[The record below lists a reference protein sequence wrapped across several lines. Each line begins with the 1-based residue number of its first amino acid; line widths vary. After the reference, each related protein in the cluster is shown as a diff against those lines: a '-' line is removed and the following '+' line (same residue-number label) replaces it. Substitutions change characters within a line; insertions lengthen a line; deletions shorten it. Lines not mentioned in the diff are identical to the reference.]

1 MDANLESDSLPVG
14 RIDRFDDRHCG
25 LELPTT
31 TEKLAVEGDVLGK
44 FYSGVSALHSQR
56 RRIKVKE
63 RRGGKLDKKKHVLS
77 RNHCGGV
84 NGFPSL
90 LIICFPS

>member
-1 MDANLESDSLPVG
+1 VG
-14 RIDRFDDRHCG
+14 RVDCLYDRHCG
-25 LELPTT
+25 LKFPTT

-44 FYSGVSALHSQR
+44 FYSSVSFPFQKPEDEGEGKKR
-56 RRIKVKE
+56 
-63 RRGGKLDKKKHVLS
+63 GKLDKKKHVLS

>member
-1 MDANLESDSLPVG
+1 LIVFT
-14 RIDRFDDRHCG
+14 IDTE
-25 LELPTT
+25 LELPVI
-31 TEKLAVEGDVLGK
+31 TEKFAVEGDVLGE
-44 FYSGVSALHSQR
+44 FYSGVSALSTKSR
-56 RRIKVKE
+56 RMKLKE
-63 RRGGKLDKKKHVLS
+63 RRGGKLDKKKHVPS